1 MPFHNTLLGIA
12 MLLGRFAMLI
22 PMLAVA
28 GSLAAKKAA
37 PPSAGT
43 FPTHTPLFVT
53 LLVAVIIVI
62 GALTFVPALV
72 LGPVAE
78 QAAMAAGQTF

>member
-1 MPFHNTLLGIA
+1 
-12 MLLGRFAMLI
+12 MLI

-28 GSLAAKKAA
+28 GSLAGKKRV
-37 PPSAGT
+37 PPSPGT

-53 LLVAVIIVI
+53 LLVAVIVVI

-78 QAAMAAGQTF
+78 QAAMVDGQTF